1 MLNWKNIFKSWT
13 GVPVLILV
21 VLVLVWGIP
30 YLTGKYQTWQLNRE
44 YNKLAEPYYNDTYG
58 GATPEE
64 TYDLFIQALKNEDTE
79 LASKYFVIEKQ
90 DDWLKTLGEYYK
102 NNILPDFVDELE
114 KTSEEWARTPESNDS
129 TVSFEYDVFI
139 KKGTTTTI
147 DGQVVEI
154 PEGKYTNESIFEKYP
169 SGVWKISGI

>member
-21 VLVLVWGIP
+21 VLILVWGVP

-64 TYDLFIQALKNEDTE
+64 TYDLFIQALKNEDIE

-90 DDWLKTLGEYYK
+90 GDWLRTLDEYKK
-102 NNILPDFVDELE
+102 NGILTNFISELE
-114 KTSEEWARTPESNDS
+114 NTKKIWEKSGKS
-129 TVSFEYDVFI
+129 TE
-139 KKGTTTTI
+139 TTTSFTYRVYIETGSKATI
-147 DGQVVEI
+147 EGQEVEI
-154 PEGKYTNESIFEKYP
+154 PSGDYVNESVFVKYP